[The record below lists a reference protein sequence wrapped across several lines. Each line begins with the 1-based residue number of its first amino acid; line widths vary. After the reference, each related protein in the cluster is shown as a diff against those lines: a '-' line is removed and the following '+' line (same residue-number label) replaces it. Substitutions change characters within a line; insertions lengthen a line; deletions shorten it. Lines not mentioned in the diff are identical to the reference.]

1 MYIHIEFF
9 TPIIIHRIEQMGLTT
24 EYNSITIVTA
34 LPRCAL
40 EQKNTKRMSIQI
52 MIKRKILASRSN
64 FRKAKS
70 LLFFLFQNAKYLKE
84 LYLSRN
90 QFGSAA
96 GEILGP
102 AISELPR
109 TCG

>member
-1 MYIHIEFF
+1 MRFSTKKYEANDN
-9 TPIIIHRIEQMGLTT
+9 TNNDEEKKSPQVALT
-24 EYNSITIVTA
+24 
-34 LPRCAL
+34 L
-40 EQKNTKRMSIQI
+40 EKRNHYYYFM
-52 MIKRKILASRSN
+52 
-64 FRKAKS
+64 
-70 LLFFLFQNAKYLKE
+70 FQNAKYLKE

-109 TCG
+109 TFG

>member
-1 MYIHIEFF
+1 MAI
-9 TPIIIHRIEQMGLTT
+9 
-24 EYNSITIVTA
+24 
-34 LPRCAL
+34 PRCVL
-40 EQKNTKRMSIQI
+40 EQTYGANDNTNIDKE
-52 MIKRKILASRSN
+52 KKILASRSN

-109 TCG
+109 TFG